1 MKQIDAYGPEVILL
15 GRGGDR
21 VLSKTKLP
29 SSRAFHNHTNVNVR
43 ARADCH
49 SQQD

>member
-21 VLSKTKLP
+21 DLSKTKLP
-29 SSRAFHNHTNVNVR
+29 SPRVFRDHTNVNVR
-43 ARADCH
+43 ARADCQ